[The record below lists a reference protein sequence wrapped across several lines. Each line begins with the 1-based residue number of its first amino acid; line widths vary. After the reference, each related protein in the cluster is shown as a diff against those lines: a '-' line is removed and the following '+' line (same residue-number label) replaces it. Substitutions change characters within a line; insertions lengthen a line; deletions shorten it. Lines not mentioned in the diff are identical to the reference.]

1 MRPAINLEEN
11 MRLCYRA
18 TIDRLV
24 KIIKEEIMKRIR
36 FIALPV
42 LITFLT
48 LVVASSYA
56 KAEENR
62 MRTIF
67 MDTFYGM
74 AAGALIASAISLTQ
88 DDPDWGGSVGAG
100 AAIGGIA
107 GAFFGVATEIRYLAT
122 VDDGRLRVSVPSVG
136 LSVNKKA
143 GDQPLYTAGIFRYKF

>member
-1 MRPAINLEEN
+1 

-18 TIDRLV
+18 TIDRLD

-48 LVVASSYA
+48 LVVAPSVAPSYA
-56 KAEENR
+56 KAEENH

-88 DDPDWGGSVGAG
+88 GDPDWGGNVGAG

-107 GAFFGVATEIRYLAT
+107 GAFFGVVTEMRYVAT

-136 LSVNKKA
+136 LSVDKKA

>member
-1 MRPAINLEEN
+1 M
-11 MRLCYRA
+11 
-18 TIDRLV
+18 
-24 KIIKEEIMKRIR
+24 KIQDCDNVPVQVTDNTSDVNNNKEKMMKTTR
-36 FIALPV
+36 FIALSV
-42 LITFLT
+42 LISFST
-48 LVVASSYA
+48 LMFAPSYA

-107 GAFFGVATEIRYLAT
+107 GAFFGVVTEMRYVAT
-122 VDDGRLRVSVPSVG
+122 VDAGRLRVSVPSVG
-136 LSVNKKA
+136 LSVDKKA